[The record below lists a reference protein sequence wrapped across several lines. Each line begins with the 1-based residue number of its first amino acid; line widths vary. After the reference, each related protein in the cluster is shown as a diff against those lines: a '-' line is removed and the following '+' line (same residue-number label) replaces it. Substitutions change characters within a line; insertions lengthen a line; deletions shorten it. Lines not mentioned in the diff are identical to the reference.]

1 MTADEISVLIDTSPM
16 NRGMVGAEWTA
27 NPDNIAVVT
36 ASGNVMLFEYRPGG
50 VYEFHWLSTSQSG
63 KRLVD
68 DTREAMRKV
77 FRQGAVTI
85 YGMIPAEHRSSRVM
99 AHAIGAQSQGKFST
113 DNGPV
118 VLFVILPENLERLH

>member
-16 NRGMVGAEWTA
+16 NRGMVGAEWMA
-27 NPDNIAVVT
+27 DPRNIAIE
-36 ASGNVMLFEYRPGG
+36 SHGNVMLFEFHADGI
-50 VYEFHWLSTSQSG
+50 YEFHWLSTARSG
-63 KRLVD
+63 KRLVE